1 MATITTRRTA
11 GELLLE
17 TAVLEQQTANLIS
30 ALRDQHARSPS
41 LELEQ
46 KIERLETEH
55 ADALERLFELQRAVE
70 PQPPR
75 ADRLVGER
83 AGGVGRKR

>member
-30 ALRDQHARSPS
+30 ALREQHARAPS

-46 KIERLETEH
+46 KIERLEAEH
-55 ADALERLFELQRAVE
+55 ADALERLFELQRAIE

-75 ADRLVGER
+75 ASGLVG
-83 AGGVGRKR
+83 ASGGRPRTR